1 MGKMGYQRRCCV
13 PNCYNV
19 KHYNRHIKEGDNASH
34 NYSFR
39 LFKFPVKDLKRCKKW
54 LKLIGR
60 PEMDIKTSTRICSHH
75 FTKEDYFADKNV
87 LFEDCSVGRRCLK
100 GTALPSKWLPDKEG
114 EEIMGEVDGEE
125 DEDEEPCLICSGLV
139 EGGRKR
145 KRRRYKFEGAENMKL
160 LNEQLWSTFILR
172 EVLKLE
178 VDKFGEVLELV
189 GGSVQPGKWFV
200 ICEDCETSVVKILG
214 WRKAIRKFEES
225 IKEVEGDLKL
235 KLEGSLDGKEDEN
248 EGILNVRRE
257 IRKCF
262 EVKDGLSVKIEGFAD
277 QVEIKKEKECVE
289 DKHDDKLN
297 FDENFNEDWLPAALS
312 PELEEMMEK
321 VEESEDKPREEK
333 DNQSDSGEDSEYK
346 PEVEK
351 PLKRKQLKRK
361 LKTAAKS
368 PKSKRKSKAKPQPSC
383 SLCSYKAWS
392 PSKMERH
399 IIQVI

>member
-1 MGKMGYQRRCCV
+1 MGKMGYHRRCCV

-19 KHYNRHIKEGDNASH
+19 KHYNRHLKDGDNASH

-39 LFKFPVKDLKRCKKW
+39 LFKFPVKDPKRCKKW

-60 PEMDIKTSTRICSHH
+60 PEMDIKTNTRICSHH

-100 GTALPSKWLPDKEG
+100 GTALPSKWLPDKEE

-125 DEDEEPCLICSGLV
+125 GEDEEPCLICSGSV

-178 VDKFGEVLELV
+178 EDKFGEILKLV

-214 WRKAIRKFEES
+214 WRKAIRKLKES

-235 KLEGSLDGKEDEN
+235 KLEGSLEGREDEN
-248 EGILNVRRE
+248 GGIVNVRRE

-262 EVKDGLSVKIEGFAD
+262 EVKTGLSVKMEGFAD

-289 DKHDDKLN
+289 DKQDDKLN
-297 FDENFNEDWLPAALS
+297 FDEDFNEDGLAEVS
-312 PELEEMMEK
+312 PELEERMKE
-321 VEESEDKPREEK
+321 VEENEDKQGEESDNESDSSEDKP
-333 DNQSDSGEDSEYK
+333 
-346 PEVEK
+346 EVDK
-351 PLKRKQLKRK
+351 LLKRKPLKRK
-361 LKTAAKS
+361 LKTGQA
-368 PKSKRKSKAKPQPSC
+368 PKSIRKSKAKPKPSC
-383 SLCSYKAWS
+383 DICSYKAWS